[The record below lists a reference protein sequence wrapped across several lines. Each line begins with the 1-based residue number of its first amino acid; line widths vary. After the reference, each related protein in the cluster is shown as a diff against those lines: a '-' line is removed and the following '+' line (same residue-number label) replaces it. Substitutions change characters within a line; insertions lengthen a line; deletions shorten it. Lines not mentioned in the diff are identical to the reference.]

1 LFFIINIYKTKI
13 SAKTNTEEQTSNMS
27 GCLSADEVLG
37 FVASGNSEEEI
48 SSCGSSSEEG
58 MDDPPCSSA
67 FAN

>member
-1 LFFIINIYKTKI
+1 
-13 SAKTNTEEQTSNMS
+13 MS

-37 FVASGNSEEEI
+37 FVASGNSEEEEI